1 MSTKPRPISV
11 VVRALAVLRAMNAE
25 PVSTLEM
32 LHRETGIPKPSLSR
46 LLQTLEA
53 DGLISHARYG
63 AYYLTSE
70 VSALSRGYHGQ
81 PRIVEATREIAD
93 ALTREVKWPAAI
105 ATPERESMITCYT
118 TTTLSPLSFFH
129 SPVGMRISY
138 VNLALGRA
146 YLAFCGREVQE
157 TVIELLRTLG
167 QPIDGAIGADAI
179 RVLDEV
185 RARGYALRD
194 PRIRPDSATM
204 AVPIFEGDRVVASMG
219 LTWFSKVLKTQQAV
233 DRFLPL
239 LLEASAQVSAQ
250 LARMP

>member
-1 MSTKPRPISV
+1 
-11 VVRALAVLRAMNAE
+11 
-25 PVSTLEM
+25 
-32 LHRETGIPKPSLSR
+32 
-46 LLQTLEA
+46 
-53 DGLISHARYG
+53 
-63 AYYLTSE
+63 
-70 VSALSRGYHGQ
+70 
-81 PRIVEATREIAD
+81 
-93 ALTREVKWPAAI
+93 
-105 ATPERESMITCYT
+105 MITCYT

-146 YLAFCGREVQE
+146 YLAFCEREAQE
-157 TVIELLRTLG
+157 AVIEVLRKLG
-167 QPIDGAIGADAI
+167 QPIDGAIGADAL

-219 LTWFSKVLKTQQAV
+219 LTWFSKVLKPQQAV

-239 LLEASAQVSAQ
+239 LLDASGQVSAQ

>member
-1 MSTKPRPISV
+1 MSESRPINV
-11 VVRALAVLRAMNAE
+11 VMRALAVLRAMNTE

-81 PRIVEATREIAD
+81 PRVVEAARAIAD
-93 ALTREVKWPAAI
+93 DLTLGVKWPAAI
-105 ATPERESMITCYT
+105 ATPEHESMITCYT
-118 TTTLSPLSFFH
+118 TTTLSQLSFFH
-129 SPVGMRISY
+129 SPVGMRISF

-146 YLAFCGREVQE
+146 YLAFCARDVQE
-157 TVIELLRTLG
+157 AVVELLRRLG
-167 QPIDGAIGADAI
+167 QPIDGAIGVDVF
-179 RVLDEV
+179 RMLDEV
-185 RARGYALRD
+185 RDRGYALRD
-194 PRIRPDSATM
+194 PRIRPDSTTL
-204 AVPIFEGDRVVASMG
+204 AVPVFEGDRVVASMG
-219 LTWFSKVLKTQQAV
+219 LTWFSRVMKTQQGV

-239 LLEASAQVSAQ
+239 LLDASGQVSAR
-250 LARMP
+250 LAGMP